1 VLLSI
6 LGFLLS
12 LVEKKKKKKRRRRR
26 KKMKLSSPFLI
37 RYREKSM
44 VGVPKLFLKL
54 EELF

>member
-1 VLLSI
+1 V
-6 LGFLLS
+6 GFLITF
-12 LVEKKKKKKRRRRR
+12 VKKKKKKKKRRRR

>member
-12 LVEKKKKKKRRRRR
+12 LVEKKKKKKRRRR
-26 KKMKLSSPFLI
+26 KKMKISSPFLI